1 MIAFGD
7 SLPDAD
13 GAMIKLTRKCR
24 RKSLFSLQDTIALSP
39 REELPTGV
47 AQPSMSSYRHTE
59 TTFFSLLAVE
69 EMLIIQVTVQLTS
82 VEACTSSKTLF
93 RGTNNNNIPS
103 VIPQVGSEFQGK
115 VGMKFSTVL
124 ENEELCISALLES
137 SGFSFSL
144 TWIKNASE

>member
-13 GAMIKLTRKCR
+13 GAMIKLTRKCC
-24 RKSLFSLQDTIALSP
+24 RKSLFSLQDTVALSP

-69 EMLIIQVTVQLTS
+69 EMLIIQISDIISSLVT
-82 VEACTSSKTLF
+82 AAAG
-93 RGTNNNNIPS
+93 GTYILK
-103 VIPQVGSEFQGK
+103 VI
-115 VGMKFSTVL
+115 
-124 ENEELCISALLES
+124 LLVRA
-137 SGFSFSL
+137 GFSFSL